1 MARVLMQDVV
11 KRYGT
16 RGEVLAVS
24 NLNLECKNQE
34 FFCLLGPSGCG
45 KSSTMRMIA
54 GLENITSGNI
64 WIGDRIVNRLPPF
77 ERRVAMVFENYALYP
92 HLTAR
97 ANITLSLEVHGM
109 SHAEIRRQLDMAVRI
124 LQIDDILDRK
134 PDQLGGGQKQ
144 RVAIARAIVRNPDV
158 FIMDEPISHIDAR
171 LRTHVRGE
179 LKKLHR
185 ELGATTL
192 YVTHNQFEAM
202 TLADRVAVM
211 NEGEVQQVGTPSEL
225 FDDPANLFVAGF
237 IGEPAMNFLEGELTR
252 MPNGS
257 SAVRTADASI
267 PVPRSLEAGAVKG
280 HVICGIRP
288 EDLVLTSGLN
298 GGLAVQVT
306 LVEPMGDESVVT
318 VRVGQ
323 STLKVLVG
331 AGVHVAQMGAVTLQV
346 PPERV
351 HVFEAATGRALQ

>member
-1 MARVLMQDVV
+1 MARVVMQNVV

-16 RGEVLAVS
+16 RGEVLAVN
-24 NLNLECKNQE
+24 NLNLECKDQE

-64 WIGDRIVNRLPPF
+64 LIGDRIVNRLPPF
-77 ERRVAMVFENYALYP
+77 ERGVAMVFENYALYP

-97 ANITLSLEVHGM
+97 ENITLSLEVHGM
-109 SHAEIRRQLDMAVRI
+109 SHAEIRRQVDMAVRI

-144 RVAIARAIVRNPDV
+144 RVAIARAIVRDPDV

-185 ELGATTL
+185 ELGTTTL

-202 TLADRVAVM
+202 TMADRVAVM
-211 NEGEVQQVGTPSEL
+211 NEGEIQQVGTPSEL
-225 FDDPANLFVAGF
+225 FDHPANLFVAGF

-252 MPNGS
+252 MPDGS
-257 SAVRTADASI
+257 ATVRAADALV
-267 PVPRSLEAGAVKG
+267 PVSRSLEAGV
-280 HVICGIRP
+280 VSRRVVCGVRP
-288 EDLVLTSGLN
+288 EDLVFTSGPN
-298 GGLAVQVT
+298 GGLAVQII
-306 LVEPMGDESVVT
+306 LVEPIGDESVVT
-318 VRVGQ
+318 VRMGG
-323 STLKVLVG
+323 SALKVLVG
-331 AGVHVAQMGAVTLQV
+331 AGFNIPQSGAVSLRV

-351 HVFEAATGRALQ
+351 HVFDTATGRALQ

>member
-1 MARVLMQDVV
+1 MQDVV
-11 KRYGT
+11 KRYGP
-16 RGEVLAVS
+16 RGEVLAVN
-24 NLNLECKNQE
+24 NLNLECKDQE

-54 GLENITSGNI
+54 GLEHITGGNI

-97 ANITLSLEVHGM
+97 QNITLSLEVHRT
-109 SHAEIRRQLDMAVRI
+109 SQQEIRRLLDMAVRI
-124 LQIDDILDRK
+124 LQIDDILERK

-185 ELGATTL
+185 ELGATTI

-202 TLADRVAVM
+202 TLADRLAVM
-211 NEGEVQQVGTPSEL
+211 HEGEVQQVGTPREL
-225 FDDPANLFVAGF
+225 FDSPANLFVAGF
-237 IGEPAMNFLEGELTR
+237 IGEPAMNILEGEIVRL
-252 MPNGS
+252 PDGGA
-257 SAVRTADASI
+257 AVRTPDAAI
-267 PVPRSLEAGAVKG
+267 PVRRGLSEGTAG
-280 HVICGIRP
+280 HRVICGIRP
-288 EDLVLTSGLN
+288 EDLVLTGVAN
-298 GGLAVQVT
+298 GGFPVDVT
-306 LVEPMGDESVVT
+306 LIEPMGDESVIT
-318 VRVGQ
+318 VR
-323 STLKVLVG
+323 
-331 AGVHVAQMGAVTLQV
+331 
-346 PPERV
+346 R
-351 HVFEAATGRALQ
+351 

>member
-1 MARVLMQDVV
+1 MARVWMQDVV
-11 KRYGT
+11 KRYGA
-16 RGEVLAVS
+16 RGEVLAVN
-24 NLNLECKNQE
+24 NLNLECRDQE

-54 GLENITSGNI
+54 GLEHITSGNI

-97 ANITLSLEVHGM
+97 QNITLSLEVHGT
-109 SHAEIRRQLDMAVRI
+109 SHQEIRRLLEMAVRI
-124 LQIDDILDRK
+124 LQIDDILERK

-185 ELGATTL
+185 ELGATTI

-202 TLADRVAVM
+202 TLADRLAVM
-211 NEGEVQQVGTPSEL
+211 HEGEVQQVGTPREL
-225 FDDPANLFVAGF
+225 FDTPANLFVAGF
-237 IGEPAMNFLEGELTR
+237 IGEPAMNTLEGEIVRL
-252 MPNGS
+252 PDGGA
-257 SAVRTADASI
+257 AVRTADAAI
-267 PVPRSLEAGAVKG
+267 PVRRGFAEDTAGRRV
-280 HVICGIRP
+280 VCGIRP
-288 EDLVLTSGLN
+288 EDLVLTGVAN
-298 GGLAVQVT
+298 GGFPVDVT
-306 LVEPMGDESVVT
+306 LIEPMGDESVIT
-318 VRVGQ
+318 VRLGQ
-323 STLKVLVG
+323 AALKVLVG
-331 AGVHVAQMGAVTLQV
+331 AGSDVGHMSRAWLSV
-346 PPERV
+346 PAERV
-351 HVFEAATGRALQ
+351 HVFDAATGRALQ